1 MKKKQLSN
9 KTNAVRLLE
18 KQKIL
23 YNSYEFDWNQ
33 EHLDAVSVAH
43 QLSVNPERV
52 FKTLVTTGNRTGTI
66 VAIIPGNN
74 ELDLKKLARISKNK
88 KIELLPVNDLEKT
101 TGYIRGGCSTIGMK
115 KSFPIYLSQEA
126 VSFEKIIVSGG
137 KRGLQIELT
146 PHDLLKITKGVISD
160 LTVNKQSE

>member
-23 YNSYEFDWNQ
+23 YNSYGFDWNQ

-66 VAIIPGNN
+66 VAVIPGNN

-101 TGYIRGGCSTIGMK
+101 TGYIRGGCSPIGMK

>member
-66 VAIIPGNN
+66 VAVIPGNN

-101 TGYIRGGCSTIGMK
+101 TGYIRGGCSPIGMK